1 MNSEHRYSGMGTI
14 NHWIAALLVI
24 VMMVLGLLAYFAP
37 SDEVED
43 FVMDVHIALGFF
55 VFLFIA
61 WRVAFRLYEGFPPSA
76 ELTNIERWIAYLVHR
91 ILLLVITLLVVTG
104 PLYLFTEGEGINVF
118 GWFSVYLQLD
128 FLEFLH
134 EPAEWI
140 HVNLGLYVL
149 PAILILHFV
158 GALRH
163 YLYRRQNMPA
173 DL

>member
-1 MNSEHRYSGMGTI
+1 MNSQHRYSGMGTI

-37 SDEVED
+37 SDEVEE
-43 FVMDVHIALGFF
+43 FVLDVHVALGFF
-55 VFLFIA
+55 TFLFIA
-61 WRVAFRLYEGFPPSA
+61 WRVAFRLYEGFPPGA
-76 ELTNIERWIAYLVHR
+76 ELTSAERWIAYFVHR
-91 ILLLVITLLVVTG
+91 ALLLAIAVLVVTG

-118 GWFSVYLQLD
+118 GWFSVYLPLA
-128 FLEFLH
+128 FLEVIH
-134 EPAEWI
+134 EPVEWI

-149 PAILILHFV
+149 PALLVLHFL

-163 YLYRRQNMPA
+163 YLYKRQDMPA

>member
-14 NHWIAALLVI
+14 NHWIAALLVV

-43 FVMDVHIALGFF
+43 FVLDVHVALGFF

-61 WRVAFRLYEGFPPSA
+61 WRVAFRLYEGFPPAA
-76 ELTNIERWIAYLVHR
+76 ELTSVERWIAYFVHR
-91 ILLLVITLLVVTG
+91 VLLLVIALLVVTG

-118 GWFSVYLQLD
+118 GWFSVNLD
-128 FLEFLH
+128 LEFLEVIH
-134 EPAEWI
+134 EPVEWI

-149 PAILILHFV
+149 PALLVLHFL